1 MRRMPRNV
9 WILGFAAL
17 FTDMSSEMIHCVLPL
32 FLVTQLSTN
41 VLMVGFIEG
50 LAESIASLMKVFSGA
65 LSDFLGKRKTLVV
78 AGYGLSSLVKP
89 IFAIAQSSG
98 MVLLARTMDRVGK
111 GIRGAPRDALLADSV
126 TPEIRGAAFG
136 LRQSLDTVGAV
147 LGPGIAFLLLLATS
161 NDFRFVFWIAVIPAL
176 ISVVL
181 IAVGVE
187 EPSAKGSERSGVKEP
202 GANSSKQKRV
212 NPLRFDA
219 LKQMGARY
227 WMLVATA
234 LIFNLGNSSDAF
246 LLLRAQKAGVAP
258 HQIPLTMVVMS
269 VVYAASAYPV
279 GLLSDRIGR
288 ASLLI
293 VGFLVYAAV
302 YAGFACV
309 DNSIHVWVL
318 FAVYGLYLGLTQ
330 GLISAMVADRVPESL
345 RATAFGFMNL
355 SVGIAML
362 PASLLAGYLWDN
374 VSIQAPFLVAAG
386 LALTAT
392 AVFTIGSVVLRKEK

>member
-1 MRRMPRNV
+1 
-9 WILGFAAL
+9 
-17 FTDMSSEMIHCVLPL
+17 MIHCVLPL

-50 LAESIASLMKVFSGA
+50 LAESVASLMKVFSGA
-65 LSDFLGKRKTLVV
+65 LSDFFGKRKALVV

-89 IFAIAQSSG
+89 LFAIAQSSG
-98 MVLLARTMDRVGK
+98 VILVARTMDRVGK

-126 TPEIRGAAFG
+126 TPEIRGAAYG

-161 NDFRFVFWIAVIPAL
+161 NDFRFVFWIAVIPAF

-187 EPSAKGSERSGVKEP
+187 EPGAKGSKRNGVEEP
-202 GANSSKQKRV
+202 GANSSKQNRV

-246 LLLRAQKAGVAP
+246 LLLRAEKAGVAS

-288 ASLLI
+288 ASLLV
-293 VGFLVYAAV
+293 VGFLVYACV
-302 YAGFACV
+302 YAGFAYV
-309 DNSIHVWVL
+309 DNSNHVWVL

-355 SVGIAML
+355 SVGISML

-374 VSIQAPFLVAAG
+374 VSIQAPFVVGAYF
-386 LALTAT
+386 ALTA
-392 AVFTIGSVVLRKEK
+392 AVMFIVGSIVLKKSN